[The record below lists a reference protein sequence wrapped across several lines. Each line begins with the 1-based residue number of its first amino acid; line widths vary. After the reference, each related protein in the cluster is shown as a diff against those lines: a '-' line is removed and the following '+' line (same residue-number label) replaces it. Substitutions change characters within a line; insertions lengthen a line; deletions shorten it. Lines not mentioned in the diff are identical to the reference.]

1 MIRLNPAATSAIAF
15 GVPVTNDE
23 IVTALGGR

>member
-1 MIRLNPAATSAIAF
+1 MIRLNPAATSAPAL
-15 GVPVTNDE
+15 GVPITTYE